1 MRGIRDNEKERE
13 IENIATPQLRV
24 LIGRQKLNYFCR
36 ATDRRLN

>member
-13 IENIATPQLRV
+13 SERKVTPQLSD